1 MILAQ
6 QIDQEISELR
16 SVFEGHREEM
26 LSLLD
31 TAPQVPTAPAARRS
45 PIAPL
50 NMTLPGGGGG
60 GGGREETTRQNVSL
74 PASMEASRRGREGD
88 EVETE
93 SDSCVLTAAIDRVRL
108 DRKKEFEKR
117 RQSVQNRRRKVGQGA
132 KLLFAMPLFPSKPFL
147 L

>member
-31 TAPQVPTAPAARRS
+31 SAPQVPTTPARRS
-45 PIAPL
+45 PIVPF
-50 NMTLPGGGGG
+50 NMTLPPSGGGGEG
-60 GGGREETTRQNVSL
+60 RQNVSL
-74 PASMEASRRGREGD
+74 PANMEGGAAVEA
-88 EVETE
+88 ETE
-93 SDSCVLTAAIDRVRL
+93 SDCCASASDRVKM

-117 RQSVQNRRRKVGQGA
+117 RQSVQNRRRKV
-132 KLLFAMPLFPSKPFL
+132 MT
-147 L
+147 

>member
-50 NMTLPGGGGG
+50 NMTLPGGGGERG
-60 GGGREETTRQNVSL
+60 ESIRQNVSL

-117 RQSVQNRRRKVGQGA
+117 RQSVQNRRRKVGQVYLLLPCHYLQNHYLA
-132 KLLFAMPLFPSKPFL
+132 KA
-147 L
+147 